1 MAGTFI
7 LIDDDPADLHV
18 MKTAITKA
26 APTFNCISF
35 LYSEEALSVLKNDL
49 VKTPDYIIIDLNM
62 PGKSGQDCLYEL
74 RKTLHYRHVPIILT
88 SSYLPDIVRETLIQ
102 KGATFIVEKP
112 TYEKWPE
119 IIEKILKNDWKD

>member
-1 MAGTFI
+1 MAKTFI
-7 LIDDDPADLHV
+7 LIDDDPVDLQV
-18 MKTAITKA
+18 MKAALKKA
-26 APTFNCISF
+26 APSFNCISF
-35 LYSEEALSVLKNDL
+35 LYSEEALWVLKNDL

-62 PGKSGQDCLYEL
+62 PGKSGQECLYEL

-88 SSYLPDIVRETLIQ
+88 SSHLPEIVRDTLLQ

-119 IIEKILKNDWKD
+119 IIEKILRNDWTN